1 MSPTSATSEV
11 DFNARTDVVDVVAAP
26 MQQARQKKRQQGQQ
40 LVVFHRDFTKRNWT
54 FIWIYGDLCGFH
66 QESGLFRR
74 IVGNSKPFFLVSLH
88 FLSALSKT
96 NI

>member
-1 MSPTSATSEV
+1 
-11 DFNARTDVVDVVAAP
+11 